1 VIQNGWRVNTS
12 SSHIYI
18 KEESREQIKQNT
30 KYRKTPDSGLPES
43 KYMIRF
49 TVK

>member
-18 KEESREQIKQNT
+18 YQRREQRANKA